1 MNNQALQKPK
11 IQLVNEDVGS
21 IHLVDGEKGGMGKST
36 FARTLIEF
44 LQDELKLQS
53 DKMEIIDADKDQP
66 LIGRTY
72 APHYYLKEVD
82 NLKKMS
88 QVSTLNDIAQQI
100 AMFYFSDNEKLL
112 SNTDIIFELSLDKA
126 VIVNLPGTVFSLVNG
141 WLAKGVLEE
150 TKAFG
155 IPIYKW
161 FVTDGCEETIDTL
174 KKSYELYENKIHHII
189 VKNRGLA
196 TTEMDWWAFDRD
208 EELQANF
215 ELYKETTSIID
226 LPHLLVGSSSY
237 EAFKKRNLTLR
248 DVSNRDKARELG
260 LKVMESARFRQWR
273 NLSFESLKTLSW
285 QSKEGYSS
293 EELDSGTTES
303 AILSST

>member
-1 MNNQALQKPK
+1 MNNQVLKKAK

-21 IHLVDGEKGGMGKST
+21 IHLVDGEKGGIGKST
-36 FARTLIEF
+36 FSRILIEF
-44 LQDELKLQS
+44 LQDQLKLSS

-72 APHYYLKEVD
+72 APQYYLKEVE
-82 NLKKMS
+82 KKENMS
-88 QVSTLNDIAQQI
+88 QFSTLNDLAKQI

-141 WLAKGVLEE
+141 WLSKGVLEE
-150 TKAFG
+150 TMAFEV
-155 IPIYKW
+155 PIYKW

-174 KKSYELYENKIHHII
+174 KKSYELYENKLHHII

-208 EELQANF
+208 GDLQTYF
-215 ELYKETTSIID
+215 ELYKETTSIIA

-248 DVSNRDKARELG
+248 DVSNREKARELG

-285 QSKEGYSS
+285 QSLEGDAS
-293 EELDSGTTES
+293 EDLDPEATES
-303 AILSST
+303 AIPSST